1 MGTCRTKTP
10 IVKSDDLRGAK
21 GLSIVPALRMRV
33 QSESGNDF
41 AYIELI
47 VHRRIIF
54 LYQVREK
61 LI

>member
-1 MGTCRTKTP
+1 
-10 IVKSDDLRGAK
+10 VKSDDLRGAK